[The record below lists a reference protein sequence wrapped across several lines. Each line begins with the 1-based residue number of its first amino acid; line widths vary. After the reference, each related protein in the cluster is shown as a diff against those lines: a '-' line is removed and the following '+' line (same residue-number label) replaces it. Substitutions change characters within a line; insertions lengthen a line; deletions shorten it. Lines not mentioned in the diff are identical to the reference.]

1 MAKIRDAF
9 FSRTSRFPTKSA
21 RRLRPIFSQLV
32 LPLSFFLPLLLVPL
46 CLCVTLSICPSVH
59 PFVCLSVC
67 ASPRLYVCV
76 SLDVFLRQTIRL
88 SPSCRSFSL
97 VVPAI
102 AGFSYV
108 FVRPRCRAATY
119 ARVDEGTQLHSRDV
133 TFRGLVRTVC
143 DGERGHRWTAVRSN
157 VLLPKIVTFPLF
169 PTTRGSSI
177 LRVSLSPFGRTRSFL
192 RSLLLLCDGAR
203 HVILADFLGQH
214 RRIAI
219 LCPLKAGNER
229 RLTRYLSLL

>member
-1 MAKIRDAF
+1 M
-9 FSRTSRFPTKSA
+9 S
-21 RRLRPIFSQLV
+21 
-32 LPLSFFLPLLLVPL
+32 
-46 CLCVTLSICPSVH
+46 LSICPSVH
-59 PFVCLSVC
+59 PFMRLSVC
-67 ASPRLYVCV
+67 ASPRLYVCMCV
-76 SLDVFLRQTIRL
+76 SLDVFLRQTIPL

-157 VLLPKIVTFPLF
+157 VLLPRIVTFPLF
-169 PTTRGSSI
+169 QQ
-177 LRVSLSPFGRTRSFL
+177 LAVLLFYVSLFLRLDAHVRSFV
-192 RSLLLLCDGAR
+192 RCFYSVTVRDM
-203 HVILADFLGQH
+203 
-214 RRIAI
+214 
-219 LCPLKAGNER
+219 
-229 RLTRYLSLL
+229 